1 MTKEYRKS
9 MFYADLS
16 YITIENQTSVCFYF
30 LQEKDFYDINEIIK
44 KNILFSPTISQK
56 FLKKNLKILKWI
68 RKFQQSKLLLNQH
81 TILLNYDNLIKE
93 DL

>member
-9 MFYADLS
+9 KFYADLS

-44 KNILFSPTISQK
+44 KKNTFFTYNITKISKKK
-56 FLKKNLKILKWI
+56 FEN
-68 RKFQQSKLLLNQH
+68 S
-81 TILLNYDNLIKE
+81 
-93 DL
+93 

>member
-1 MTKEYRKS
+1 

-56 FLKKNLKILKWI
+56 FLKKNLKILKRI

-81 TILLNYDNLIKE
+81 TILLNYNNLIKE

>member
-9 MFYADLS
+9 KFYADLS

-44 KNILFSPTISQK
+44 KKILFSPTISQK
-56 FLKKNLKILKWI
+56 FLKKNLKILK
-68 RKFQQSKLLLNQH
+68 
-81 TILLNYDNLIKE
+81 
-93 DL
+93 